1 MWPHIHVYVPY
12 FKNWSSNSW
21 SRFSQ
26 FATCDIIFFSFFSN
40 NANTHQRPFNN
51 NRNPFTKS
59 FLSNWLAISMSNV
72 LCWPR
77 PIKLRESERQ
87 EKQRRKERDPK
98 TSQMFLESAWW
109 NSGIVPVVWG
119 NLTLDNGRSCRRS
132 RSSST
137 CWWTCLPSLWQ
148 CPTILKRKKKRKK
161 KKEERGKKK
170 KEERRGKKRK
180 EETRRIKKRSN
191 ERHNHTRNKA
201 TDLTTVANV
210 RREASDLTLAG
221 FFLPFCQ

>member
-1 MWPHIHVYVPY
+1 MISIYISKSDFVL
-12 FKNWSSNSW
+12 SS
-21 SRFSQ
+21 F
-26 FATCDIIFFSFFSN
+26 IFHWCSN

-77 PIKLRESERQ
+77 PIKLRKRE
-87 EKQRRKERDPK
+87 EKQRKKERDPK
-98 TSQMFLESAWW
+98 TSQMVLENARWK
-109 NSGIVPVVWG
+109 VPVVWG

-161 KKEERGKKK
+161 K
-170 KEERRGKKRK
+170 EERRRVKKRK
-180 EETRRIKKRSN
+180 SN